1 MIAAQ
6 GLEASAQAT
15 INHRQ
20 GKVRGEMYE
29 MKAIMEDFRLQ
40 AVGGMA
46 GAIDVWELGICKKLR
61 VRFWHPYRSQNS
73 TINSTIFE
81 QFFVLFEIS
90 TINSTILVAI
100 FRTLLK

>member
-1 MIAAQ
+1 MIAAK

-20 GKVRGEMYE
+20 GNVRGEMYE

-46 GAIDVWELGICKKLR
+46 GAIDVWELGIFNKLLANGG
-61 VRFWHPYRSQNS
+61 S
-73 TINSTIFE
+73 
-81 QFFVLFEIS
+81 
-90 TINSTILVAI
+90 
-100 FRTLLK
+100 